1 MPAEKYEDCS
11 FYQIKNRDLPGTA
24 KCNGGEGMPD
34 ECKIRETCPF
44 YQAFKAQGPWWE
56 NIPVNPERDEKILEQ
71 LKRMD
76 AEEERM
82 KKEMM
87 GKPIELKKE
96 PEGPMTAEE
105 RMEKFPMIPSR
116 VETKNGTWE
125 IIDGYQADETL
136 VGYRAKKPREG
147 GPLGEKYASIIL
159 TVEEWYKLF
168 AELEPAIA
176 MMML

>member
-1 MPAEKYEDCS
+1 
-11 FYQIKNRDLPGTA
+11 
-24 KCNGGEGMPD
+24 
-34 ECKIRETCPF
+34 
-44 YQAFKAQGPWWE
+44 
-56 NIPVNPERDEKILEQ
+56 
-71 LKRMD
+71 
-76 AEEERM
+76 
-82 KKEMM
+82 
-87 GKPIELKKE
+87 
-96 PEGPMTAEE
+96 MTAEE

-125 IIDGYQADETL
+125 IIDGYQGDETL
-136 VGYRAKKPREG
+136 VGYRAKKPREC